1 MDIPKDHETYLHRIG
16 RAGRFGEIFFFKF
29 PNIIVRHVESK
40 QYEQYLAVCSIG
52 QYEQGEQHG
61 RTKAVI
67 QPSHKLSHGLRKQH
81 KESGFLHNIMDRV
94 RFVNQQ
100 KLL

>member
-1 MDIPKDHETYLHRIG
+1 MKHTCTELDVQGALV
-16 RAGRFGEIFFFKF
+16 RFFFFKF

-67 QPSHKLSHGLRKQH
+67 QPSHKLSHGLRKQN
-81 KESGFLHNIMDRV
+81 KESGFLHNIMDCV
-94 RFVNQQ
+94 RFINQQ